1 MSKPE
6 QTTDEHSD
14 VSGIPDG
21 SEVDW
26 RGLWDEFNFD
36 EDYIA
41 SNVQLRLAVDV
52 SDRTGHAGEGDA
64 VSLAEDAAEAG
75 LLVSEPAKTAETACS
90 ESRWITKGYSLPER

>member
-26 RGLWDEFNFD
+26 RGLWDEFNFA

-52 SDRTGHAGEGDA
+52 SDRTGHAGESDA
-64 VSLAEDAAEAG
+64 VSLAEEACQHG
-75 LLVSEPAKTAETACS
+75 LLISEPAKAAGTESS
-90 ESRWITKGYSLPER
+90 ESRWITKGYSLPE